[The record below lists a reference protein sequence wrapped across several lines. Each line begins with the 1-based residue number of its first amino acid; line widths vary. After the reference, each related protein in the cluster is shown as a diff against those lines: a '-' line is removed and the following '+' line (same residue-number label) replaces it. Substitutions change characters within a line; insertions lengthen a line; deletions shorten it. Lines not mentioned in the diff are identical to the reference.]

1 MPSTEPTVQR
11 TPIRFA
17 TYDGDVRAELLA
29 DPVMGPNLLR
39 EAMTVVTADYDSQT
53 DRTRAGFA
61 FTTMPDMQ
69 AHPPRSVSLAIAQ
82 TDHPAFFAAS
92 GAR

>member
-1 MPSTEPTVQR
+1 MPAIEPTVQR
-11 TPIRFA
+11 APIRFA

-39 EAMTVVTADYDSQT
+39 EAMTVVTADYDPET
-53 DRTRAGFA
+53 DQTRAGFA

-69 AHPPRSVSLAIAQ
+69 DHPPRAVRLAIAQ
-82 TDHPAFFAAS
+82 TDHPAFFA
-92 GAR
+92 GVI